1 METTT
6 KKETYVNFLEGI
18 FTGADDVDGRGSLNK
33 NPSRARAVLAVRYSR
48 VCVCVDIF
56 SCEFCLFFSSS
67 SFPYFVLYMYTHTKR
82 SGGGERPAYH
92 WERSCSLLGKSCP
105 FTKRFVSERN
115 TNRRALSL

>member
-33 NPSRARAVLAVRYSR
+33 NPSRARAVLVVRYSR

-82 SGGGERPAYH
+82 SGGGKAGI
-92 WERSCSLLGKSCP
+92 SLGTLVLFAGKI
-105 FTKRFVSERN
+105 
-115 TNRRALSL
+115 LSIYQTIRE

>member
-48 VCVCVDIF
+48 VCVCVCVWIF
-56 SCEFCLFFSSS
+56 LVVNSVCFSPLLLFPTSSYKCI
-67 SFPYFVLYMYTHTKR
+67 PTQR
-82 SGGGERPAYH
+82 GAGGGKGRHIIGNA
-92 WERSCSLLGKSCP
+92 
-105 FTKRFVSERN
+105 
-115 TNRRALSL
+115 RALCWENLVHLPNDS